1 MKNLSSIV
9 WGLVLIAA
17 GVILG
22 GNALGWFNVNLFFNG
37 WWTLFIIVPCTIN
50 LITDKNRLGP
60 LIGLLVGVALL
71 LACQNVFSFDIM
83 WKLVLPIVIILIGL
97 SLICKNLFSHKFN
110 EKITELNKEFNKDE
124 EIGAV
129 FSKQDIDFDSKE
141 FKGKNLSAV
150 FGSVILDL
158 RKAKIKDDVLINA
171 SAIFGSV
178 EILVPDNIAVETK
191 SNSIF
196 GAVTNKKAESS
207 KKGHTLYVNGMSLF
221 GGIEIK

>member
-110 EKITELNKEFNKDE
+110 EKITELNKEF
-124 EIGAV
+124 
-129 FSKQDIDFDSKE
+129 
-141 FKGKNLSAV
+141 KGKNLSAV